1 MNIRQKAQI
10 ETMKKQGCTIRKI
23 SNELNVPVGTIK
35 SYLSRRKSFRQC
47 ECCGKSLSITSA
59 HIKRFCSDKCRMKWW
74 RENKEVSLKM
84 TKKFALFVIRYF
96 FLIRASNKFI
106 VPDNVPERQGGKMNR
121 NIIIYQVMVEIIKT
135 WLRSGKISRKDY
147 AEMNTKM
154 AEKYGISLSGIFVDK
169 SENPC

>member
-1 MNIRQKAQI
+1 MSMPPALCYNRNSITTSEVHWGALETTLKSIIRGEMIMNIRQKAQI

-84 TKKFALFVIRYF
+84 TKKVCPVCNQI
-96 FLIRASNKFI
+96 FLSYPSKQQ
-106 VPDNVPERQGGKMNR
+106 VYCSRQC
-121 NIIIYQVMVEIIKT
+121 
-135 WLRSGKISRKDY
+135 SGKARWKNES
-147 AEMNTKM
+147 
-154 AEKYGISLSGIFVDK
+154 
-169 SENPC
+169 

>member
-1 MNIRQKAQI
+1 MLAQLAQI
-10 ETMKKQGCTIRKI
+10 EADI
-23 SNELNVPVGTIK
+23 SE
-35 SYLSRRKSFRQC
+35 Y
-47 ECCGKSLSITSA
+47 
-59 HIKRFCSDKCRMKWW
+59 
-74 RENKEVSLKM
+74 
-84 TKKFALFVIRYF
+84 
-96 FLIRASNKFI
+96 IRASNKFI